1 MRQTCDQL
9 DVGMCLGHALEGHP
23 ASWQIKPYL
32 ASDPGSSLQP
42 STWVRLR
49 EAPSPYSSTE
59 ALLLCRE
66 GLNQWLAWV
75 PDYGEISLSVH
86 EFQLD

>member
-9 DVGMCLGHALEGHP
+9 DVGICLTQTSEGHP
-23 ASWQIKPYL
+23 DSWQIKPYVTP
-32 ASDPGSSLQP
+32 DQDRVLQP

-75 PDYGEISLSVH
+75 PDYGEISLSIH
-86 EFQLD
+86 ELQID